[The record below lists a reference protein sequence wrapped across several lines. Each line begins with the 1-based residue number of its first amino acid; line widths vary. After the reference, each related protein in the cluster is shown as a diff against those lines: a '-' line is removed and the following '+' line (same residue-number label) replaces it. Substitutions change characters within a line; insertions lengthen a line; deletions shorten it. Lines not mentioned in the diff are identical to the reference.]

1 MVNNA
6 YTTQNATKEQEV
18 LTIEAMRVAADLIRA
33 LTPREAPGDVLFMQ
47 VNALKI
53 VQNRMLSD
61 DTIIV
66 SKRLFDMLYESGCI
80 EHEQDNTVG

>member
-1 MVNNA
+1 MTNNV
-6 YTTQNATKEQEV
+6 YTTRNATKEQDV
-18 LTIEAMRVAADLIRA
+18 LTIEAMKEAVGLIRA
-33 LTPREAPGDVLFMQ
+33 LAPREHPSDVLFLR

-53 VQNRMLSD
+53 VKNEMLFD

-80 EHEQDNTVG
+80 ENEQDNTVG